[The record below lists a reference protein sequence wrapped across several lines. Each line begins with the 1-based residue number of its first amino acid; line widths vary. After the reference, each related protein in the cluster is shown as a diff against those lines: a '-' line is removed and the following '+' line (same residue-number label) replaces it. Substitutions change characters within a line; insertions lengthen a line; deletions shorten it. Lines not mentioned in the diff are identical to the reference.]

1 MNIYK
6 IKSYAKIN
14 LSLNI
19 TGKKSNLHQIE
30 TVVAFV
36 NLYDEIQIKIINSK
50 KNNIQ
55 FVGEFSKD
63 ISKKN
68 TIYRLLEIL
77 EKLKILNNVKF
88 EIKVNKKI
96 PNKAGLGGGS
106 MNAASI
112 LKFLIEKRFIFLDK
126 KQIMTI
132 SRKIGSDVPLGLNLA
147 NSILTSNNDI
157 KYYKKLKTFYT
168 LIVKPDF
175 GCSTKEIFSKVRKFH
190 KPKIKNPNKK
200 IFDLDYLKKLDNN
213 LEEIA
218 LSKYPKLKFIK
229 LYLEALNEPVF
240 VRMTGSGSA
249 IVAYFK
255 SKKRCLSAKKK
266 FNKKY
271 KNYWCIA
278 SKTI

>member
-1 MNIYK
+1 MF
-6 IKSYAKIN
+6 
-14 LSLNI
+14 LE
-19 TGKKSNLHQIE
+19 Q
-30 TVVAFV
+30 
-36 NLYDEIQIKIINSK
+36 SK
-50 KNNIQ
+50 KTLNYFNR
-55 FVGEFSKD
+55 EFK
-63 ISKKN
+63 
-68 TIYRLLEIL
+68 
-77 EKLKILNNVKF
+77 
-88 EIKVNKKI
+88 NKKKFKITLNKNI
-96 PNKAGLGGGS
+96 PIGAGLGGGS
-106 MNAASI
+106 SDSATLLLGLRYFYNRNPHNSKKI
-112 LKFLIEKRFIFLDK
+112 TLTKLKEIGL
-126 KQIMTI
+126 
-132 SRKIGSDVPLGLNLA
+132 KIGSDVPLGLNLA
-147 NSILTSNNDI
+147 NSILTSNNNI

-168 LIVKPDF
+168 LIVKPNF

-218 LSKYPKLKFIK
+218 LSKYSELRSIK